1 MEQFKSQSQENK
13 IEHLEGVKPIVAS
26 LETVEVLEG
35 ARFRDVDTEMISLY
49 EKPDSAH
56 EKGYIKNGNEG
67 YIISGITDSE
77 KMSFN
82 YAECTGVAVVGID
95 IDTGENISFLTHQNP
110 SYFLKKHRSEFIQD
124 MRSRLLEVKERCKDG
139 TIDATI
145 FGGRYAYAREYR
157 GSKDE
162 KIFIK
167 EYVNSVKLL
176 GRLIDT
182 NLGFSPTVIVTPK
195 FNSSF
200 DAVVFDTE
208 NRRLYLTRD
217 KGESG
222 FMQSFK
228 AKDVDNEQK
237 KWDPGEWSVPI

>member
-1 MEQFKSQSQENK
+1 MEQYKPQQHENHL
-13 IEHLEGVKPIVAS
+13 EHLEGVKPIVAS

-35 ARFRDVDTEMISLY
+35 GRFRDVDSEMISLY
-49 EKPDSAH
+49 EKPDSAK
-56 EKGYIKNGNEG
+56 EKGYIKNGDEG
-67 YIISGITDSE
+67 YIMSAISGSE

-95 IDTGENISFLTHQNP
+95 INTGENISFLTHQNP
-110 SYFLKKHRSEFIQD
+110 THFLNKERGEFIND
-124 MRSRLLEVKERCKDG
+124 MRGRLLGIKERCKEG

-157 GSKDE
+157 GSKIE

-200 DAVVFDTE
+200 DAVIFDTE
-208 NRRLYLTRD
+208 NRRLYITRD
-217 KGESG
+217 KGKNG
-222 FMQSFK
+222 FMQSFV
-228 AKDVDNEQK
+228 AKDIDNEQK
-237 KWDPGEWSVPI
+237 KWSPGEWSVPM